1 MSDHV
6 SGTLMSLL
14 DGVIDY
20 AGLFPPARCGMEEM
34 VANFAKGLAG
44 EADWMIGRVI
54 VPLSKL
60 DEFEAA
66 AGSLLPTDDHEDPWC
81 LSVLVSPAGS
91 DQLETDIETLARF
104 NERHC
109 ESANGLALADVI
121 ELAGPSAEAID
132 DALDL
137 MPDDLFPFFE
147 LDAEEDVRGL
157 LAALAGSDAAA
168 KIRTGGIKPE
178 LNPSTE
184 TVARFIH
191 QCVQSGVPFKAT
203 AGLHH
208 PLPNENAAVPAHQQ
222 GFLNVFTAAALA
234 QAEDLDVERI
244 IEVLNMTEGFRFGPE
259 EMEIGQYTLTREQIE
274 DSRAMMAVSF
284 GSCSWQEPL
293 DDLKALGF
301 LPRADT
307 VQPS

>member
-1 MSDHV
+1 
-6 SGTLMSLL
+6 MSLL

-20 AGLFPPARCGMEEM
+20 AGLFPPASCGMEEM

-44 EADWMIGRVI
+44 EADWMMGRVI

-60 DEFEAA
+60 EAFESAA
-66 AGSLLPTDDHEDPWC
+66 SSMLPKEDHEDPWC

-91 DQLETDIETLARF
+91 GQLESDIETLARF

-109 ESANGLALADVI
+109 EPDNGLALADVI
-121 ELAGPSAEAID
+121 ELRASSAEAID
-132 DALDL
+132 EALDL

-147 LDAEEDVRGL
+147 LEADDDIRGL
-157 LAALAGSDAAA
+157 LAALAGSDAGA
-168 KIRTGGIKPE
+168 KIRTGGVTPE
-178 LNPSTE
+178 LNRSTE

-208 PLPNENAAVPAHQQ
+208 PLPNENPDVPAHQQ
-222 GFLNVFTAAALA
+222 GFLNVFAAAALA
-234 QAEDLDVERI
+234 QSENLDVDGI
-244 IEVLNMTEGFRFGPE
+244 VEVLDMTDGFAFDPDT
-259 EMEIGQYTLTREQIE
+259 MTIGQYSLTREQIE

-293 DDLKALGF
+293 EDLQALGF
-301 LPRADT
+301 LPRADA
-307 VQPS
+307 VQSS